1 MAETRESRPGENP
14 ETATRLAK
22 ASAKSS
28 LHHRQDGYSAPT
40 PDDRLDAE
48 VIDAAKA
55 RGFRLAA
62 RCTRC
67 HQWVVAAESVAAH
80 MGPVCRAKAAAEEVG
95 K

>member
-1 MAETRESRPGENP
+1 MTRTRKRPAVSDRATSTTTTLHP
-14 ETATRLAK
+14 E
-22 ASAKSS
+22 SS